1 MIVEFAD
8 TFIVFALTDKSKGP
22 KGMSA
27 FIVEREFEGLSVGPN
42 IERMGIRAAS
52 NCEVIYENVKVPA
65 ENLLGKEGQ
74 GYKIV
79 PNHFLL
85 VPGIGAQG
93 GSLEEVCKYGM
104 NNTCGL
110 IVNSSRAIIYAD
122 KTENFANVAGQEAK
136 KVQAQMEEQ
145 LKAIL

>member
-1 MIVEFAD
+1 MPTENAMFEKVLRTSQNWANDENMMYVVGA
-8 TFIVFALTDKSKGP
+8 TQGR
-22 KGMSA
+22 A
-27 FIVEREFEGLSVGPN
+27 FED
-42 IERMGIRAAS
+42 IR
-52 NCEVIYENVKVPA
+52 
-65 ENLLGKEGQ
+65 
-74 GYKIV
+74 KIV